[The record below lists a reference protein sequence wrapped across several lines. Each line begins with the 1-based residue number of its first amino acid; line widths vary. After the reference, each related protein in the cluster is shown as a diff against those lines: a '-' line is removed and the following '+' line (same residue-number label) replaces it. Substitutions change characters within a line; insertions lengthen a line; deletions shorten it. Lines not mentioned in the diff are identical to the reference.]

1 MARIVVV
8 FGTTDGQTA
17 KIARHVAEVLR
28 SEQHTIDLFD
38 TRAQISS
45 RPFAGVDGAVLAG
58 SVRMGKFQRPLV
70 AFARQHREVLDR
82 IPTAFLA
89 VSLSASRDSSAA
101 LREVS
106 KTVARFI
113 AEIGFTPDTVLPIAG
128 ALLYTKYGFFT
139 RLAMRLISKRA
150 GGDTDTSRDYEYTN
164 WSAVSD
170 FARRFACRLRE
181 SPPSFHGSSA
191 GWRADAALLGLEG
204 LPASTNAQIL
214 RTRS

>member
-28 SEQHTIDLFD
+28 SEQHTVDLFD

-58 SVRMGKFQRPLV
+58 SVRMGKFQSHFV
-70 AFARQHREVLDR
+70 AFAREHRKILSR
-82 IPTAFLA
+82 LPTAFLA
-89 VSLSASRDSSAA
+89 VSLSAARDSAPA
-101 LREVS
+101 RDEVT
-106 KTVARFI
+106 KTIARFVRQT
-113 AEIGFTPDTVLPIAG
+113 GFEPGTVLSVAG

-139 RLAMRLISKRA
+139 RHAMRLISKRA
-150 GGDTDTSRDYEYTN
+150 GGDTDTSRDYEYTS

-191 GWRADAALLGLEG
+191 GWRADAAL
-204 LPASTNAQIL
+204 
-214 RTRS
+214 

>member
-28 SEQHTIDLFD
+28 SEQHTVDLFD

-58 SVRMGKFQRPLV
+58 SVRMGKFQSHFV
-70 AFARQHREVLDR
+70 AFAREHRKILSR
-82 IPTAFLA
+82 LPTAFLA
-89 VSLSASRDSSAA
+89 VSLSAARDSAPA
-101 LREVS
+101 RDEVT
-106 KTVARFI
+106 KTIARFVRQT
-113 AEIGFTPDTVLPIAG
+113 GFEPGTVLSVAG

-191 GWRADAALLGLEG
+191 GWRADAAL
-204 LPASTNAQIL
+204 
-214 RTRS
+214 